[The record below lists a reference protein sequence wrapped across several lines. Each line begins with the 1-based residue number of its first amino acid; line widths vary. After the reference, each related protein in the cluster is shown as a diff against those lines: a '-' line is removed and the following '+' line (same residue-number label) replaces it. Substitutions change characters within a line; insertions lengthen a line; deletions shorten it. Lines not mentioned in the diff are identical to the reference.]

1 MSRIQPQLWVD
12 HPPDAIAFYQ
22 AAFGATAVH
31 QVGEGE
37 DIVAQLVGW
46 RGCC

>member
-1 MSRIQPQLWVD
+1 VSGIQPQLWVH

-22 AAFGATAVH
+22 TAFGATVVH

-37 DIVAQLVGW
+37 DIVA
-46 RGCC
+46 